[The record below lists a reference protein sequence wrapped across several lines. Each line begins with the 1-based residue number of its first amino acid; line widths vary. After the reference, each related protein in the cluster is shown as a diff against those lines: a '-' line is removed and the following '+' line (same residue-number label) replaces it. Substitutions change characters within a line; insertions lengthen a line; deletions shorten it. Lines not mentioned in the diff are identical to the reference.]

1 MYFKSERKNMFHIN
15 IIENRKFNCACNNR
29 GMMTIEAC
37 IIIPMIIFISLLL
50 IWTGILLYNK
60 SAVNFA
66 LAAGLD
72 AGEENAE
79 ADNEELCTIMKL
91 KTEELLKDRL
101 ILVKDPGIE
110 AVTEYGRLNLKLDAF
125 MQAPPVPLTADAGVG
140 KTAIIEELANMIV
153 SNKVPEFLKNKKI
166 ISLNIASIISGTKYR
181 GEFEEKLT
189 KILKECESN
198 NNIIIFIDEIHT
210 IVGAGGAEGAIDAS
224 NILKPILARGTLKI
238 IGATTINEY
247 KKYIAEDKALDRRFQ
262 KVLVKEPSIE
272 ETYNILKK
280 IKREYELFHNVKISK
295 KVLKSIVDL
304 SNKYIF
310 DRNNPDK
317 SIDILDEACA
327 YTTTIDSNIFT

>member
-1 MYFKSERKNMFHIN
+1 MFHIN

-125 MQAPPVPLTADAGVG
+125 MQAPPVPLTADAGLSELWDTGGEKYRLRIRKSQFIRTV
-140 KTAIIEELANMIV
+140 KRADELIEEKRKV
-153 SNKVPEFLKNKKI
+153 SE
-166 ISLNIASIISGTKYR
+166 
-181 GEFEEKLT
+181 GED
-189 KILKECESN
+189 N
-198 NNIIIFIDEIHT
+198 
-210 IVGAGGAEGAIDAS
+210 
-224 NILKPILARGTLKI
+224 
-238 IGATTINEY
+238 
-247 KKYIAEDKALDRRFQ
+247 
-262 KVLVKEPSIE
+262 
-272 ETYNILKK
+272 
-280 IKREYELFHNVKISK
+280 
-295 KVLKSIVDL
+295 
-304 SNKYIF
+304 
-310 DRNNPDK
+310 
-317 SIDILDEACA
+317 
-327 YTTTIDSNIFT
+327 